1 MIILTILNKKNVFL
15 NPFFY
20 LINFQYIIK
29 KTKTMNKIYQ
39 PIVIEETENILEGL
53 NLSGFFKDYGIED
66 QTFAKQHLLDIMSE
80 KYLQSL
86 LGQENDE
93 LFSEEEFN
101 GILHTIIVGSL
112 ITELKED
119 GLMDSYLDH
128 NNEEIFFL
136 TDEGKI
142 ELKNIEENN
151 GKED

>member
-1 MIILTILNKKNVFL
+1 MFFL
-15 NPFFY
+15 Y
-20 LINFQYIIK
+20 LFK
-29 KTKTMNKIYQ
+29 KTKTMTKIYQ

-93 LFSEEEFN
+93 LFTEEEFN

-112 ITELKED
+112 IMGLKED
-119 GLMDSYLDH
+119 GLMNSYIDH
-128 NNEEIFFL
+128 NNDEIFFL
-136 TDEGKI
+136 TNEGKI
-142 ELKNIEENN
+142 ELKNIEDIK

>member
-1 MIILTILNKKNVFL
+1 MT
-15 NPFFY
+15 
-20 LINFQYIIK
+20 
-29 KTKTMNKIYQ
+29 KIYQ

-66 QTFAKQHLLDIMSE
+66 QTFTKQHLLDIMSE

-93 LFSEEEFN
+93 LFTEEEFN

-119 GLMDSYLDH
+119 GLMDSYIDH

-142 ELKNIEENN
+142 ELKNIEE
-151 GKED
+151 GKEKED

>member
-1 MIILTILNKKNVFL
+1 
-15 NPFFY
+15 
-20 LINFQYIIK
+20 
-29 KTKTMNKIYQ
+29 MNKIYQ

>member
-1 MIILTILNKKNVFL
+1 MT
-15 NPFFY
+15 
-20 LINFQYIIK
+20 
-29 KTKTMNKIYQ
+29 KIYQ

-93 LFSEEEFN
+93 LFTEEEFN
-101 GILHTIIVGSL
+101 RTLHTIIVGSL

-119 GLMDSYLDH
+119 GLMDSYIDH

-142 ELKNIEENN
+142 ELKNIEE
-151 GKED
+151 GKEKED